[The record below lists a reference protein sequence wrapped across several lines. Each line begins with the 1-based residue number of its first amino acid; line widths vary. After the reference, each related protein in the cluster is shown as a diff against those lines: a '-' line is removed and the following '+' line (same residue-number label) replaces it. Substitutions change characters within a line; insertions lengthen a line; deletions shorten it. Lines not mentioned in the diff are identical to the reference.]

1 MHEGDGAEP
10 DSRFIVVRS
19 ESTVLASAAN
29 KLGNWVGMK
38 MEAGWV
44 PHGSP
49 QIHNAGEKF
58 YMIQAMKKP

>member
-29 KLGNWVGMK
+29 KLGNWVSMK

-44 PHGSP
+44 PQGSP
-49 QIHNAGEKF
+49 QIHNDGKKF
-58 YMIQAMKKP
+58 YMIQAMTKL

>member
-1 MHEGDGAEP
+1 MHEGDEVEP

-29 KLGNWVGMK
+29 KLGNWVSMK

-44 PHGSP
+44 PQGSP
-49 QIHNAGEKF
+49 QIHNDGKKF
-58 YMIQAMKKP
+58 YMIQAMTKL